1 MSKLKKS
8 SFLEGAFIAT
18 LCIII
23 TKVLGI
29 LYVIPFY
36 KIIGNQGGTLYGYA
50 YNIYNVFL
58 IISSA
63 GIPLAISKLTSEYN
77 TLGETDKKRRMYQI
91 ATAVIMFFSI
101 LSFLVCFIFAPN
113 LSNLIIGELEG
124 GNTIEDVTF
133 VIRLISFALLII
145 PFLSIERGYLQGHR
159 YILEPSISQVIEQVV
174 RITIILAGSYICT
187 YVLKLPPRYAVGI
200 SVFAACLGGIAT
212 YIYLNTI
219 VKKNKHQIGLD
230 IKPKTT
236 KKEDKEIVKKIIL
249 YSIPFIIIN
258 LANTLYTSTDMILV
272 IRTLPKLGFNATD
285 TEFISSVFTTW
296 GVKFN
301 TIITSISTGLIVSLI
316 PNMVKDYTEK
326 NIVAVNNNFNKCLKI
341 ILLIIAPLAI
351 YLSSMSNSLWN
362 VFYGASEFGPKIIK
376 YTIIVTIFDCLY
388 MVINSLLQSLNKS
401 KLIYISVISGLIT
414 NLVLDIPL
422 MYLFSKLNLPAYY
435 GAITATLLGFLLS
448 NSISIIYLNK
458 ELHLNYQE
466 TIKTIPRFILSA
478 IVLVLLFKCF
488 NLILPIN
495 NPSRLVQVFNLAI
508 SGLVGGTIYLLINF
522 KYIKDLLPKKILNK
536 LKLDKWLR
544 LSIQESLL
552 VLFHTRF
559 YCFIK
564 TSLK

>member
-18 LCIII
+18 FCIII

-36 KIIGNQGGTLYGYA
+36 KIIGKQGGTLYGYA

-77 TLGETDKKRRMYQI
+77 TLGEIDKKRRMYQI

-101 LSFLVCFIFAPN
+101 LSFIVCFIFAPN

-174 RITIILAGSYICT
+174 RITVILAGSYACT
-187 YVLKLPPRYAVGI
+187 YILKLPTRYAVGI
-200 SVFAACLGGIAT
+200 SVFAACLGGLAT
-212 YIYLNTI
+212 YIYLNNI

-236 KKEDKEIVKKIIL
+236 KKEDKEIIKKIIL
-249 YSIPFIIIN
+249 YSIPFIVIN

-272 IRTLPKLGFNATD
+272 IRTLPKLGFSGPE

-326 NIVAVNNNFNKCLKI
+326 NIEAVNNNFNKCLKI
-341 ILLIIAPLAI
+341 ILLIIAPLSI
-351 YLSSMSNSLWN
+351 YLSSMSNSIWN
-362 VFYGASEFGPKIIK
+362 IFYGASEFGPKIIK

-422 MYLFSKLNLPAYY
+422 MYLFSKLNIPAYY

-466 TIKTIPRFILSA
+466 TIKAIPIFILSA
-478 IVLVLLFKCF
+478 IILIVLFKCF

-508 SGLVGGTIYLLINF
+508 SGLIGGTIYLLINF

-536 LKLDKWLR
+536 LKLDK
-544 LSIQESLL
+544 
-552 VLFHTRF
+552 
-559 YCFIK
+559 
-564 TSLK
+564 

>member
-1 MSKLKKS
+1 MLW
-8 SFLEGAFIAT
+8 
-18 LCIII
+18 
-23 TKVLGI
+23 
-29 LYVIPFY
+29 
-36 KIIGNQGGTLYGYA
+36 
-50 YNIYNVFL
+50 
-58 IISSA
+58 
-63 GIPLAISKLTSEYN
+63 
-77 TLGETDKKRRMYQI
+77 ETDKERRIYQI

-101 LSFLVCFIFAPN
+101 LSFLVCFLFAPN

-174 RITIILAGSYICT
+174 RITIILAGSYVCT
-187 YVLKLPPRYAVGI
+187 YILKLPTRYAVGI
-200 SVFAACLGGIAT
+200 SVFAACLGGLAT

-249 YSIPFIIIN
+249 YSIPFIVIN

-326 NIVAVNNNFNKCLKI
+326 NIEAVNNNFNKCLKI

-466 TIKTIPRFILSA
+466 TIKAIPRFILSA
-478 IVLVLLFKCF
+478 IILIVLFKRF

-536 LKLDKWLR
+536 LKLDK
-544 LSIQESLL
+544 
-552 VLFHTRF
+552 
-559 YCFIK
+559 
-564 TSLK
+564 

>member
-219 VKKNKHQIGLD
+219 VKKNKHQISLD

-478 IVLVLLFKCF
+478 IVLVVLFKCF

>member
-1 MSKLKKS
+1 MRYNMKKMKKS

-23 TKVLGI
+23 TKILGI

-36 KIIGNQGGTLYGYA
+36 KIIGEQGGTLYGYA

-77 TLGETDKKRRMYQI
+77 TLGEMNKKSRMYHI
-91 ATAVIMFFSI
+91 AINIIMTFSI
-101 LSFLVCFIFAPN
+101 FAFIICFSFAPQ
-113 LSNLIIGELEG
+113 LSNLIIGELQG

-159 YILEPSISQVIEQVV
+159 YIKEPSISQVIEQIV
-174 RITIILAGSYICT
+174 RILIIIVGSYLCT
-187 YVLKLPPRYAVGI
+187 YTFKLPIKYGVGV
-200 SVFAACLGGIAT
+200 SVFAACIGGIAT
-212 YIYLNTI
+212 FIYLNNV
-219 VKKNKHQIGLD
+219 VKHNKKQIGLD
-230 IKPKTT
+230 IKPITT
-236 KKEDKEIVKKIIL
+236 KEEDKEIVKKIIC

-272 IRTLPKLGFNATD
+272 IRTLPKLGFSATD

-326 NIVAVNNNFNKCLKI
+326 NMVAVNNNFNKCLKI

-351 YLSSMSNSLWN
+351 YLSCMSNSLWS
-362 VFYGASEFGPKIIK
+362 VFYGASTYGPKIIK

-401 KLIYISVISGLIT
+401 KLIYISVLTGLIT
-414 NLVLDIPL
+414 NILLDIPL
-422 MYLFSKLNLPAYY
+422 MYLFAKLNLPAYY
-435 GAITATLLGFLLS
+435 GAITATLLGFILS
-448 NSISIIYLNK
+448 NSISIIYLNN
-458 ELHLNYQE
+458 EMHLNYQE
-466 TIKTIPRFILSA
+466 TSKAIPRFIISA
-478 IVLVLLFKCF
+478 IILIIMFKIF
-488 NLILPIN
+488 NIILPVDSN
-495 NPSRLVQVFNLAI
+495 NRLIQVFNLAV
-508 SGLVGGTIYLLINF
+508 SGIVCGGTYLAINF
-522 KYIKDLLPKKILNK
+522 KYLKDLLPKKLLDK
-536 LKLDKWLR
+536 LKITK
-544 LSIQESLL
+544 
-552 VLFHTRF
+552 
-559 YCFIK
+559 
-564 TSLK
+564 

>member
-145 PFLSIERGYLQGHR
+145 PFLSIERGYLQGYR

-249 YSIPFIIIN
+249 YSIPFIVIN

-478 IVLVLLFKCF
+478 IVLVVLFKCF

-536 LKLDKWLR
+536 LKLDK
-544 LSIQESLL
+544 
-552 VLFHTRF
+552 
-559 YCFIK
+559 
-564 TSLK
+564 